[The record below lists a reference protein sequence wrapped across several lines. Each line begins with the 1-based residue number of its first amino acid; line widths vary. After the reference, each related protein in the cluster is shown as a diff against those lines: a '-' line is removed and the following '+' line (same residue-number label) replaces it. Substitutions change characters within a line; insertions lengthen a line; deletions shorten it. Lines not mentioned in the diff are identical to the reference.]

1 VVRLKRKIKRPRADE
16 QSHSG
21 KSTDTIHGNSRGEI
35 SSDALRSSLS
45 RLQDSYLDTAI
56 EHFEAFAREIGQSA
70 TIDYAQKVEILV
82 NSISRITNVLDELT
96 RPAPQTAPEL
106 FEQRKDKK
114 ENAFQ
119 FTLRIYG
126 EYFEK
131 GMSKAN
137 IRSLDPKLYQG
148 ILNRERRNKDDTLAL
163 LTKTEMNDRLLAQ
176 FASLAEI
183 TASIPEVFRRRLQ
196 LYRTLAF
203 RRQQER
209 KTASDRL

>member
-1 VVRLKRKIKRPRADE
+1 MVRLRRKIKRSQADE
-16 QSHSG
+16 QSHSAN
-21 KSTDTIHGNSRGEI
+21 STDTIHGNSRGEI

-56 EHFEAFAREIGQSA
+56 GHFEALAREIGQSA

-82 NSISRITNVLDELT
+82 SSVSRITKVLDELT
-96 RPAPQTAPEL
+96 RPAPQMAPEL
-106 FEQRKDKK
+106 FEQRRDKK

-119 FTLRIYG
+119 FTLRVY
-126 EYFEK
+126 EQYLEK

-148 ILNRERRNKDDTLAL
+148 ILNRERRHRDNTLAL
-163 LTKTEMNDRLLAQ
+163 LSKTEVNDRLLSQ

-183 TASIPEVFRRRLQ
+183 TASIPEVFRRRLK

-203 RRQQER
+203 RRRQQTGSKER
-209 KTASDRL
+209 